1 MARSGSCTAHMMGC
15 RRSRRRSG
23 RSSGRRQRHAA
34 PTPVWRAARRRWHRP
49 ASRQCSLAVLIT
61 GHDLEPIAAQVT
73 GLAELDR
80 LAKHPGAA
88 RPPIGHVPDC
98 PHRAG
103 SPDLAGGDDTG
114 GVVQQGA
121 QRTGR
126 CRRGAQRRRNDAKT
140 QHARSRRREFEHI
153 TPRDRHMPQ
162 GTTKTTTV
170 TLVSVVTDA
179 SHWQNTCMR
188 PYRHRCGLGQAAS
201 PCDHYYGV
209 IAYAPNGAMGK
220 IVAPPHSRPG
230 GYRRIRT
237 LRRLSCK
244 VLSNFTNYHG
254 ESDDRAR
261 WQNLDVQPVE

>member
-34 PTPVWRAARRRWHRP
+34 PTPSGVLHAGAGTAQP
-49 ASRQCSLAVLIT
+49 VGSAPLAVLIT

-114 GVVQQGA
+114 SVVQQGA

-140 QHARSRRREFEHI
+140 QHARVAAANLSTSRRE
-153 TPRDRHMPQ
+153 
-162 GTTKTTTV
+162 
-170 TLVSVVTDA
+170 TDICHRVRQKQQL
-179 SHWQNTCMR
+179 SHWFQWSRMHHTGRTHACGHTDTGAVSGRPPLLRPLLRCDRLRSQRRNGQNRRATALEAR
-188 PYRHRCGLGQAAS
+188 RISTHKNFAAS
-201 PCDHYYGV
+201 
-209 IAYAPNGAMGK
+209 
-220 IVAPPHSRPG
+220 
-230 GYRRIRT
+230 
-237 LRRLSCK
+237 
-244 VLSNFTNYHG
+244 
-254 ESDDRAR
+254 
-261 WQNLDVQPVE
+261 